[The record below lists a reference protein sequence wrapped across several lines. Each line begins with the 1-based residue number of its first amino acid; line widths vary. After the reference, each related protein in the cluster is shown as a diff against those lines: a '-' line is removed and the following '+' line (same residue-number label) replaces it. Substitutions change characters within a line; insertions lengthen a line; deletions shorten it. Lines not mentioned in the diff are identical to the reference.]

1 MPAHTKNM
9 GCFSY
14 DVSIDATATVAL
26 AEAAARDAVAELG
39 DYIKAESN
47 AMPTISMRALN
58 STILTDDRRN
68 TWNR

>member
-47 AMPTISMRALN
+47 AIA
-58 STILTDDRRN
+58 
-68 TWNR
+68 